1 MIFVNTHRLELAQRS
16 SERHSPSANRN
27 RCRDLQLNMR
37 WRRGS
42 PNWRSPF
49 GVSLLTTK
57 GIPIGEGKE
66 EVWMPELRIT
76 KEHGPQTPT
85 M

>member
-1 MIFVNTHRLELAQRS
+1 
-16 SERHSPSANRN
+16 
-27 RCRDLQLNMR
+27 MR